1 MLLCQEKRVLRGAE
15 RWGRNCT
22 CVAQRKNTPLSN
34 MSMVTKLA
42 RHHRIYSKWNQA
54 SVESTVFLQE
64 KPRVMTEFYTAR
76 CLDVAMASE
85 RPVVSNAIQAETCN
99 LL

>member
-1 MLLCQEKRVLRGAE
+1 
-15 RWGRNCT
+15 
-22 CVAQRKNTPLSN
+22 

-76 CLDVAMASE
+76 CLDVAMASQW
-85 RPVVSNAIQAETCN
+85 PVVSNAIQAET
-99 LL
+99 L